1 MYKEEMNVS
10 GADLYSG
17 LQKIFPDEKDL
28 TLTERLE
35 AARGP
40 LLSWYQG
47 NKRDLP
53 WRENQ
58 DAYRIWI
65 SEIMLQQTRV
75 EAVIGDYDRFLEEL
89 PDVQSLAAV
98 SEERLLKLWEGLGYY
113 NRARNLQKAAGQI
126 CEQYQGKFPESYEE
140 WLALPGIGAYTA
152 GAVTSIAFGKKEAAV
167 DGNVYRIYTRLY
179 ADDTE
184 ISKTAFQRNVRETV
198 KEALP
203 EEAGRFNQAL
213 MDLGA
218 LICIP
223 NGEPHCSVCPV
234 AEFCKA
240 RKHGTMQCY
249 PVKKTKKERKLEQ
262 RTIFVIECQGK
273 YMIRK
278 RPEKGLL
285 AGMWELPGQEQHMSL
300 EEIRDWTAEWDL
312 SGDIQL
318 LGRAKHIFSH
328 VEWHMLGYGI
338 HLRDIPEQLRSQ
350 GIFCDAQTLREQY
363 SIPTAFAYYLQSL

>member
-1 MYKEEMNVS
+1 MKEIVKPLMQWY
-10 GADLYSG
+10 A
-17 LQKIFPDEKDL
+17 KH
-28 TLTERLE
+28 
-35 AARGP
+35 ART
-40 LLSWYQG
+40 
-47 NKRDLP
+47 LP
-53 WRENQ
+53 WRS
-58 DAYRIWI
+58 DPTPYHVWL

-75 EAVIGDYDRFLEEL
+75 EAVIGYYDRFLEEL

-98 SEERLLKLWEGLGYY
+98 SEERLLELWEGLGYY
-113 NRARNLQKAAGQI
+113 NRARNLQKAAVQI

>member
-1 MYKEEMNVS
+1 MKEIVKPLMQWY
-10 GADLYSG
+10 A
-17 LQKIFPDEKDL
+17 KH
-28 TLTERLE
+28 
-35 AARGP
+35 ART
-40 LLSWYQG
+40 
-47 NKRDLP
+47 LP
-53 WRENQ
+53 WRS
-58 DAYRIWI
+58 DPTPYHVWL

-75 EAVIGDYDRFLEEL
+75 EAVIGYYDRFLEEL

-113 NRARNLQKAAGQI
+113 NRARNLQKAAVQI

-223 NGEPHCSVCPV
+223 NGEPFCENCPW
-234 AEFCKA
+234 ESICKA
-240 RKHGTMQCY
+240 HKYGQETDF
-249 PVKKTKKERKLEQ
+249 PVKAKKKQRK
-262 RTIFVIECQGK
+262 IEK
-273 YMIRK
+273 KAVFLIEVSDKIILHK

-285 AGMWELPGQEQHMSL
+285 SGLWELPNLDGELSAKELSEQMKKW
-300 EEIRDWTAEWDL
+300 EI
-312 SGDIQL
+312 GDYMIEP
-318 LGRAKHIFSH
+318 LGEGKHIFSH
-328 VEWHMLGYGI
+328 VEWQMRGYR
-338 HLRDIPEQLRSQ
+338 LQMRDISEKLLEKEEWIAVS
-350 GIFCDAQTLREQY
+350 REDLEEKY
-363 SIPTAFAYYLQSL
+363 AIPSAFSAYIKFMKEETVK

>member
-1 MYKEEMNVS
+1 M
-10 GADLYSG
+10 
-17 LQKIFPDEKDL
+17 
-28 TLTERLE
+28 
-35 AARGP
+35 
-40 LLSWYQG
+40 
-47 NKRDLP
+47 
-53 WRENQ
+53 
-58 DAYRIWI
+58 
-65 SEIMLQQTRV
+65 
-75 EAVIGDYDRFLEEL
+75 
-89 PDVQSLAAV
+89 
-98 SEERLLKLWEGLGYY
+98 
-113 NRARNLQKAAGQI
+113 
-126 CEQYQGKFPESYEE
+126 
-140 WLALPGIGAYTA
+140 
-152 GAVTSIAFGKKEAAV
+152 

-240 RKHGTMQCY
+240 RKQGTMQCY

-312 SGDIQL
+312 SSDIQL

-338 HLRDIPEQLRSQ
+338 HLRDIPSNFDRREYSVMRRHYGNSTVSRRHLPTICSLFDTISNMRIDQHLSVWKVLAKCFLRRNIYSCTY
-350 GIFCDAQTLREQY
+350 ICTLQE
-363 SIPTAFAYYLQSL
+363 

>member
-1 MYKEEMNVS
+1 MKEIVKPLMQWY
-10 GADLYSG
+10 A
-17 LQKIFPDEKDL
+17 KH
-28 TLTERLE
+28 
-35 AARGP
+35 ART
-40 LLSWYQG
+40 
-47 NKRDLP
+47 LP
-53 WRENQ
+53 WRS
-58 DAYRIWI
+58 DPTPYHVWL

-75 EAVIGDYDRFLEEL
+75 EAVIGYYDRFLEEL

-113 NRARNLQKAAGQI
+113 NRARNLQKAAVQI

-234 AEFCKA
+234 AEFSKA
-240 RKHGTMQCY
+240 RKQGTMQCY

-312 SGDIQL
+312 SSDIQL

>member
-1 MYKEEMNVS
+1 MKEIVKPLMQWY
-10 GADLYSG
+10 A
-17 LQKIFPDEKDL
+17 KH
-28 TLTERLE
+28 
-35 AARGP
+35 ART
-40 LLSWYQG
+40 
-47 NKRDLP
+47 LP
-53 WRENQ
+53 WRS
-58 DAYRIWI
+58 DPTPYHVWL

-75 EAVIGDYDRFLEEL
+75 EAVIGYYDRFLEEL

-113 NRARNLQKAAGQI
+113 NRARNLQKAAVQI

-223 NGEPHCSVCPV
+223 NGEPFCENCPWEAVCQAHKYGRETDFPV
-234 AEFCKA
+234 KA
-240 RKHGTMQCY
+240 KCY

-312 SGDIQL
+312 SSDIQL

>member
-1 MYKEEMNVS
+1 M
-10 GADLYSG
+10 
-17 LQKIFPDEKDL
+17 
-28 TLTERLE
+28 
-35 AARGP
+35 
-40 LLSWYQG
+40 
-47 NKRDLP
+47 
-53 WRENQ
+53 
-58 DAYRIWI
+58 
-65 SEIMLQQTRV
+65 
-75 EAVIGDYDRFLEEL
+75 
-89 PDVQSLAAV
+89 
-98 SEERLLKLWEGLGYY
+98 
-113 NRARNLQKAAGQI
+113 
-126 CEQYQGKFPESYEE
+126 
-140 WLALPGIGAYTA
+140 
-152 GAVTSIAFGKKEAAV
+152 
-167 DGNVYRIYTRLY
+167 DGHVYRIYTRLY

-240 RKHGTMQCY
+240 RKQGTMQCY

-312 SGDIQL
+312 SSDIQL

>member
-1 MYKEEMNVS
+1 MKEIVKPLMQWY
-10 GADLYSG
+10 A
-17 LQKIFPDEKDL
+17 KH
-28 TLTERLE
+28 
-35 AARGP
+35 ART
-40 LLSWYQG
+40 
-47 NKRDLP
+47 LP
-53 WRENQ
+53 WRS
-58 DAYRIWI
+58 DPTPYHVWL

-75 EAVIGDYDRFLEEL
+75 EAVIGYYDRFLEEL

-113 NRARNLQKAAGQI
+113 NRARNLQKAAVQI

-285 AGMWELPGQEQHMSL
+285 AGMWELPGQARRHPRYQIFPARCKAL
-300 EEIRDWTAEWDL
+300 R
-312 SGDIQL
+312 
-318 LGRAKHIFSH
+318 LGCLHGTGFGLPVFRP
-328 VEWHMLGYGI
+328 
-338 HLRDIPEQLRSQ
+338 D
-350 GIFCDAQTLREQY
+350 QTW
-363 SIPTAFAYYLQSL
+363 STGSV

>member
-40 LLSWYQG
+40 LLSWYRG

-75 EAVIGDYDRFLEEL
+75 EAVIGYYDRFLEEL

-113 NRARNLQKAAGQI
+113 NRARNLQKAAVQI

-203 EEAGRFNQAL
+203 ERQADSIRRYGSRCF
-213 MDLGA
+213 DLYSKWRTT
-218 LICIP
+218 L
-223 NGEPHCSVCPV
+223 
-234 AEFCKA
+234 FC
-240 RKHGTMQCY
+240 
-249 PVKKTKKERKLEQ
+249 V
-262 RTIFVIECQGK
+262 
-273 YMIRK
+273 
-278 RPEKGLL
+278 
-285 AGMWELPGQEQHMSL
+285 
-300 EEIRDWTAEWDL
+300 
-312 SGDIQL
+312 SGSGVL
-318 LGRAKHIFSH
+318 
-328 VEWHMLGYGI
+328 
-338 HLRDIPEQLRSQ
+338 
-350 GIFCDAQTLREQY
+350 
-363 SIPTAFAYYLQSL
+363 

>member
-1 MYKEEMNVS
+1 MKEIVKPLMQWY
-10 GADLYSG
+10 A
-17 LQKIFPDEKDL
+17 KH
-28 TLTERLE
+28 
-35 AARGP
+35 ART
-40 LLSWYQG
+40 
-47 NKRDLP
+47 LP
-53 WRENQ
+53 WRS
-58 DAYRIWI
+58 DPTPYHVWL

-75 EAVIGDYDRFLEEL
+75 EAVIGYYDRFLEEL

-113 NRARNLQKAAGQI
+113 NRARNLQKAAVQI

-240 RKHGTMQCY
+240 RKQGTMQCY

-262 RTIFVIECQGK
+262 RTIFVSGK
-273 YMIRK
+273 IYD
-278 RPEKGLL
+278 P
-285 AGMWELPGQEQHMSL
+285 
-300 EEIRDWTAEWDL
+300 
-312 SGDIQL
+312 
-318 LGRAKHIFSH
+318 
-328 VEWHMLGYGI
+328 
-338 HLRDIPEQLRSQ
+338 
-350 GIFCDAQTLREQY
+350 
-363 SIPTAFAYYLQSL
+363 